1 MFRSVF
7 LAIVAACVF
16 CSTLGAQMA
25 GRRAVVR
32 ASGEGVVSVRPDQVR
47 VNVGVTTEAST
58 AQEATE
64 SNAAITTRVLDALRQ
79 LLGANAD
86 IRTLGFSLF
95 PRTSQAG
102 QIIGYRVTNTVLAT
116 ANDLNLAGRI
126 IDTATSA
133 GATNISSISFTLRD
147 PAPARAQALRLAT
160 MQAKSNAES
169 IAMGLS
175 MRVGGVLVAE
185 EGARV
190 TPFTETR
197 VNVGAATP
205 TPIEPGAVEVRATV
219 SVEAELI
226 S

>member
-1 MFRSVF
+1 MFQNIGV
-7 LAIVAACVF
+7 AIIAACLLS
-16 CSTLGAQMA
+16 STLAAQM
-25 GRRAVVR
+25 GRRSVVR

-47 VNVGVTTEAST
+47 VSVGVTTEAST

-86 IRTLGFSLF
+86 IRTLGFSVS
-95 PRTSQAG
+95 PRTSQTG
-102 QIIGYRVTNTVLAT
+102 QIIGYRVSNTVLAT
-116 ANDLNLAGRI
+116 SNDLSLGGRI
-126 IDTATSA
+126 IDTAVGA

-147 PAPARAQALRLAT
+147 PAPPRAQALRLAT
-160 MQAKSNAES
+160 MQAKTNAES
-169 IAMGLS
+169 IATGLG
-175 MRVGGVLVAE
+175 MRVGAVLVAE
-185 EGARV
+185 EGGRI

-197 VNVGAATP
+197 VNIGAATP